1 MRTTVI
7 LLLIISVAACE
18 RFPEPLTTTG
28 TITGEVSADS
38 SGTTTYGVRVKATG
52 PYGSVSIIAKTASF
66 RIEGVGNG
74 TYDLEFSKEGYG
86 TVHLYGIQVFGSET
100 VKVPSVGLFDL
111 PKLAAIPKF
120 IKAYTVKVTYPPDLY
135 TRVNIDLAV
144 TNLGSNRLPVL
155 LFLSNNRNVTWNNYI
170 ICYPGDKGGSKNNIP
185 YIWFEYYNRQF
196 PFKSGTE
203 VFIRG
208 YLCNIREF
216 NSGGY
221 LDTYHGINAYSTLN
235 KSIYTD
241 VVSFI
246 VP

>member
-1 MRTTVI
+1 MRTAVI
-7 LLLIISVAACE
+7 LLLIISAAACE
-18 RFPEPLTTTG
+18 RFPEPFTTTG
-28 TITGEVSADS
+28 SISGQVTADS

-52 PYGSVSIIAKTASF
+52 PYGSISIIAKTANYM
-66 RIEGVGNG
+66 IESAGNG

-86 TVHLYGIQVFGSET
+86 TVRQYGLQVFGDET
-100 VKVPSVGLFDL
+100 VKVPSIGLFDL

-120 IKAYTVKVTYPPDLY
+120 IKAYTVKGTMPGVNT
-135 TRVNIDLAV
+135 TVNIDLAV

-155 LFLSNNRNVTWNNYI
+155 LFLSNNRNVAWNNYVI
-170 ICYPGDKGGSKNNIP
+170 VYPGDKGASRNNIP
-185 YIWFEYYNRQF
+185 YIWFEYYNQQF

-208 YLCNIREF
+208 YICNTREY

-221 LDTYHGINAYSTLN
+221 LDTYHGIRVYSTLN
-235 KSIYTD
+235 KSVYTD